1 MLQNIFEGHN
11 LSHIFWFFND
21 KSWPLDIQNILH
33 HIFLRE
39 EKKFQREFC
48 RGKILFPLIR
58 RIEDYRLHTLQ
69 KNCKKWKGGSII
81 SQYSKNGKIV
91 QLQMC
96 VCLSYCTIGSM
107 DKINFKK
114 ILYFTLPAPIWVASL
129 QKIFTFFEL

>member
-58 RIEDYRLHTLQ
+58 HRIEDYRLHTLQ
-69 KNCKKWKGGSII
+69 KNCQKGKGGSLI
-81 SQYSKNGKIV
+81 S
-91 QLQMC
+91 
-96 VCLSYCTIGSM
+96 
-107 DKINFKK
+107 
-114 ILYFTLPAPIWVASL
+114 
-129 QKIFTFFEL
+129 